1 MGDWDHFCN
10 WYTKEAVI
18 NNSMMDTFVF
28 DSLLHQAGISTDA
41 KEGIIGLQGSHIL
54 RGECCPPKD
63 CTNVYSHQLSKQLN
77 WRGNEK
83 PFQILL
89 VSIDLSQDL

>member
-28 DSLLHQAGISTDA
+28 ESLLHQAGISTDA

-63 CTNVYSHQLSKQLN
+63 CTNVYSHQLSFPALQKT
-77 WRGNEK
+77 
-83 PFQILL
+83 ILDSE
-89 VSIDLSQDL
+89 VIDTESI